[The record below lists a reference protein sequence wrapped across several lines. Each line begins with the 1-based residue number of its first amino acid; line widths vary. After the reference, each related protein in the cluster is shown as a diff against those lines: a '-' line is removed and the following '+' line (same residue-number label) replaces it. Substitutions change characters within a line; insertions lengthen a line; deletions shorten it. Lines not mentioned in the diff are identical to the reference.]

1 MPEKYLQSELYI
13 FLTKIIFPAFM
24 AVGIKIAIEM
34 KTNKIKASILNVTL
48 SMIIG
53 VGSAYISSGIV
64 QKEVATEYIPMVIAL
79 IAMTAEKIG
88 QWIIYKLNVD
98 NFLTALSNMIF
109 DFILNLKVKK

>member
-1 MPEKYLQSELYI
+1 
-13 FLTKIIFPAFM
+13 
-24 AVGIKIAIEM
+24 
-34 KTNKIKASILNVTL
+34 
-48 SMIIG
+48 MIIG

-64 QKEVATEYIPMVIAL
+64 QKEVSIEYIPMVIAL

-88 QWIIYKLNVD
+88 QWVIYKLNVD